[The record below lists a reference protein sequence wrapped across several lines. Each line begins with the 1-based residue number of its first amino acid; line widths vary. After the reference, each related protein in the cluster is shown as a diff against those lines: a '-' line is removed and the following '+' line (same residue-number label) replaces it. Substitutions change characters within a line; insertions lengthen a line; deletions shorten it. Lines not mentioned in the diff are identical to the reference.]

1 MMLAHKASKE
11 AEVAAEVIAGHKAE
25 MDART
30 MPAVVFTDPEIAST
44 GLTEAEA
51 TAKGLTLKVGKF
63 PFAALGRAL
72 SVNDTDGFCKVI
84 ANADIAVR
92 REVRLGIREENSVEI
107 LEGLAAGEEVVVL
120 GQDGLADGTPVS
132 VLEEAS
138 PRAAGGAPSDMT
150 PEAIE
155 ALRQRMKERGLSDE
169 EIEERLRR
177 ASQGGD
183 QRPQGGGAGQGGG
196 GLPPMMVERIRTASP
211 EQLENIKAR
220 MQQFGMSDE
229 RIDEIIKNIRD
240 KNGAAQ

>member
-1 MMLAHKASKE
+1 
-11 AEVAAEVIAGHKAE
+11 
-25 MDART
+25 
-30 MPAVVFTDPEIAST
+30 
-44 GLTEAEA
+44 
-51 TAKGLTLKVGKF
+51 
-63 PFAALGRAL
+63 
-72 SVNDTDGFCKVI
+72 
-84 ANADIAVR
+84 
-92 REVRLGIREENSVEI
+92 
-107 LEGLAAGEEVVVL
+107 
-120 GQDGLADGTPVS
+120 
-132 VLEEAS
+132 
-138 PRAAGGAPSDMT
+138 MT

-169 EIEERLRR
+169 EIEERLQR